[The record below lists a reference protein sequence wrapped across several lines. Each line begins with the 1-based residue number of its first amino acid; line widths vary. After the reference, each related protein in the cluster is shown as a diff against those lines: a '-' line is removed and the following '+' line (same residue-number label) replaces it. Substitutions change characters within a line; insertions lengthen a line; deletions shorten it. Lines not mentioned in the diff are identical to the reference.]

1 MREVLVADVV
11 ITNEDVN
18 QLEVVGDLIRHIE
31 TVDDYKRR
39 PPPRPDE
46 LKEDGPASLGAIRSP
61 AGERRH
67 HGNAAVE
74 QGVHPT
80 NAAACRVVWCIN
92 RDDPNT
98 AEAYEQEEA
107 TQGQVLG
114 CPWVSCQAGFPSC
127 QFIQIRKLAVSFP
140 LDLPPPTLNNSGMP
154 FGLPDS
160 GAG

>member
-61 AGERRH
+61 AA
-67 HGNAAVE
+67 N
-74 QGVHPT
+74 
-80 NAAACRVVWCIN
+80 
-92 RDDPNT
+92 
-98 AEAYEQEEA
+98 
-107 TQGQVLG
+107 
-114 CPWVSCQAGFPSC
+114 
-127 QFIQIRKLAVSFP
+127 
-140 LDLPPPTLNNSGMP
+140 LPPPTLNNSGMP